1 MEETNAVPEQR
12 LLDDLRTLIEEGE
25 GLLRSAAS
33 DASDM
38 TADARGRLAAQI
50 EAARERLSE
59 LEKAASKR
67 ARDAAKA
74 TDDWVRDHPWQAV
87 GVGVGA
93 GIGVGLIVGLLISR
107 K

>member
-1 MEETNAVPEQR
+1 MEEANVAPEQR
-12 LLDDLRTLIEEGE
+12 LLNDLRTLIEEGE

-33 DASDM
+33 DASDV
-38 TADARGRLAAQI
+38 TSDARGRLAAQI

-59 LEKAASKR
+59 LERVAAQR
-67 ARDAAKA
+67 ARDAAQA
-74 TDDWVRDHPWQAV
+74 TDTWVREHPWQAV